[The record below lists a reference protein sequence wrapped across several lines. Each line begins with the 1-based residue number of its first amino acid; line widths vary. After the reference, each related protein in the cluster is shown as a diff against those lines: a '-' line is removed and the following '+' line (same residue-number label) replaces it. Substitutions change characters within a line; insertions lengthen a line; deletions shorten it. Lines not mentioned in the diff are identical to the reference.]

1 MKIIYQ
7 LSEIDSVAA
16 TVISNTQSNLLLF
29 NGEMGVG
36 KTTLIKALIKQL
48 GSNETA
54 VSPTFSI
61 VNEYR
66 TIENKK
72 IYHFDLY
79 RLEKSEE
86 VFQLGFEE
94 YLSEGDW
101 IFIEWPKLIT
111 AFLPEKRA
119 TIEIK
124 EQRGQDRTLE
134 LKSNC

>member
-7 LSEIDSVAA
+7 LSEIDNVAA

-101 IFIEWPKLIT
+101 IFIEWPELIT

>member
-1 MKIIYQ
+1 MKITYQ

-16 TVISNTQSNLLLF
+16 MVLSKIQSNLLLF
-29 NGEMGVG
+29 KGDMGVG

-48 GSNETA
+48 GSQETA

-66 TIENKK
+66 TIDHKR

-79 RLEKSEE
+79 RLEDPEE

-101 IFIEWPKLIT
+101 IFIEWPELIT
-111 AFLPEKRA
+111 AFLPKERSN
-119 TIEIK
+119 IEIK
-124 EQRGQDRTLE
+124 EQNDQDRTLE
-134 LKSNC
+134 LK